1 MTRQIYLHRLKEA
14 LEGLP
19 REEQESA
26 MRYCEEYFDEAG
38 EDQFEQAVHDLG
50 SPEEFAKGIR
60 SSYNS
65 RINADQQEPK
75 KWPWPLILCL
85 ALVASP
91 IWVPLAVV
99 LVILVIIFGF
109 LLFLPFMVI
118 LLLLFLFF
126 GLAGSLLVTAV
137 RMIFVSWASAGLAL
151 GGMLICAAL
160 FLVCLCGLIALVKK
174 VWPWAKVKVQEGVE
188 WIQERRNQA

>member
-38 EDQFEQAVHDLG
+38 EDQFDQAVRDLG
-50 SPEEFAKGIR
+50 SPEAFAKGIR

-65 RINADQQEPK
+65 RINADQQEAK
-75 KWPWPLILCL
+75 KWPWPQILCL

-91 IWVPLAVV
+91 IWVPLAIVI
-99 LVILVIIFGF
+99 VILLIIFGF

-126 GLAGSLLVTAV
+126 GLAGSLLVSAV

-160 FLVCLCGLIALVKK
+160 FLVCLCGLIALVKM
-174 VWPWAKVKVQEGVE
+174 VWPWAREKAQEGVE
-188 WIQERRNQA
+188 WIRERRNQA

>member
-38 EDQFEQAVHDLG
+38 EDQFEQAVSDLG

-65 RINADQQEPK
+65 RMSADQKEDK

-91 IWVPLAVV
+91 IWIPLAI
-99 LVILVIIFGF
+99 VIFVLVIIFGF
-109 LLFLPFMVI
+109 LLFLPVMVI
-118 LLLLFLFF
+118 VMLLFLLFS
-126 GLAGSLLVTAV
+126 LAGSLLITAI
-137 RMIFVSWASAGLAL
+137 RMVFVSWASAGLAL
-151 GGMLICAAL
+151 GGMLVCTAL
-160 FLVCLCGLIALVKK
+160 FLVCLCGLIALIKK
-174 VWPWAKVKVQEGVE
+174 LWPWVRVKAEEGLA
-188 WIQERRNQA
+188 WIQERRNRA

>member
-38 EDQFEQAVHDLG
+38 EDQFDQAVRDLG
-50 SPEEFAKGIR
+50 SPEAFAKGIR

-65 RINADQQEPK
+65 RINADQQEAK
-75 KWPWPLILCL
+75 KWPWPQILCL

-91 IWVPLAVV
+91 IWVPLAIVI
-99 LVILVIIFGF
+99 VILLIIFGF

-126 GLAGSLLVTAV
+126 GLAGSLLVSAV

-160 FLVCLCGLIALVKK
+160 FLVCLYGLIALVKK
-174 VWPWAKVKVQEGVE
+174 VWPWAREKAQEGVE
-188 WIQERRNQA
+188 WIRERRNQA

>member
-19 REEQESA
+19 REEQEST

-38 EDQFEQAVHDLG
+38 EDQFEQAVRDLG
-50 SPEEFAKGIR
+50 SPEAFAKGIR

-65 RINADQQEPK
+65 RINADQQEAK

-91 IWVPLAVV
+91 IWVPLAIVI
-99 LVILVIIFGF
+99 VILLIIFGF

-126 GLAGSLLVTAV
+126 GLAGSLLVSAV

-174 VWPWAKVKVQEGVE
+174 VWPWAKEKAQEGV
-188 WIQERRNQA
+188 

>member
-1 MTRQIYLHRLKEA
+1 
-14 LEGLP
+14 
-19 REEQESA
+19 

-75 KWPWPLILCL
+75 KWPGPLILCL

-91 IWVPLAVV
+91 IWVPLAIV
-99 LVILVIIFGF
+99 LVILLIIFGF

-174 VWPWAKVKVQEGVE
+174 IWPWAKVKAQEGVE

>member
-38 EDQFEQAVHDLG
+38 EDQFDQAVRDLG
-50 SPEEFAKGIR
+50 SPEAFAKGIR

-65 RINADQQEPK
+65 RINADQQEAK
-75 KWPWPLILCL
+75 KWPWPQILCL

-91 IWVPLAVV
+91 NWVPLAIVI
-99 LVILVIIFGF
+99 VILLIIFGF

-126 GLAGSLLVTAV
+126 GLAGSLLVSAV

-151 GGMLICAAL
+151 GGMLFCAIW
-160 FLVCLCGLIALVKK
+160 FLVCLCGLISLVQN
-174 VWPWAKVKVQEGVE
+174 VWLRA
-188 WIQERRNQA
+188 

>member
-60 SSYNS
+60 SRYNS
-65 RINADQQEPK
+65 RINADQQESK

-91 IWVPLAVV
+91 IWVPFGDHFWIPSVFAVYGHSSSVV
-99 LVILVIIFGF
+99 LILWTGWIVVGDGRQNDFCFLGFGRTGF
-109 LLFLPFMVI
+109 GRNADLHGVVSGLLMRLDSS
-118 LLLLFLFF
+118 
-126 GLAGSLLVTAV
+126 G
-137 RMIFVSWASAGLAL
+137 
-151 GGMLICAAL
+151 
-160 FLVCLCGLIALVKK
+160 
-174 VWPWAKVKVQEGVE
+174 
-188 WIQERRNQA
+188 

>member
-91 IWVPLAVV
+91 IWVPLAIV

-174 VWPWAKVKVQEGVE
+174 AWPWAKGKVQEGVE

>member
-38 EDQFEQAVHDLG
+38 EDQFDQAVRDLG
-50 SPEEFAKGIR
+50 SPEAFAKGIR

-65 RINADQQEPK
+65 RINADQQEAK
-75 KWPWPLILCL
+75 KWPWPQILCL

-91 IWVPLAVV
+91 IWVPLAIVS
-99 LVILVIIFGF
+99 VILLIIFGF

-126 GLAGSLLVTAV
+126 GLAGSLLVSAV

-174 VWPWAKVKVQEGVE
+174 VWPWAREKAQEGVE
-188 WIQERRNQA
+188 WIRERRNQA

>member
-38 EDQFEQAVHDLG
+38 EDQFDQAVRDLG
-50 SPEEFAKGIR
+50 SPEAFAKGIR

-65 RINADQQEPK
+65 RINADQQEAK
-75 KWPWPLILCL
+75 KWPWPQILCL

-91 IWVPLAVV
+91 IWVPLAIVI
-99 LVILVIIFGF
+99 VILLIIFGF

-126 GLAGSLLVTAV
+126 GLAGSLLVSAV

-174 VWPWAKVKVQEGVE
+174 VWPWAKEKAQEGVE
-188 WIQERRNQA
+188 WIRERRNQV